1 MNAPTI
7 ISRTDW
13 GAAPFRGSPEPLGTV
28 KNIVVHHAAGF
39 AAADVVTGKKR
50 VRDVQRLHQER
61 RGWRDIG
68 YHFLIDAAGNV
79 YQGRP
84 FFRGKALRD
93 LPQFAIG
100 AHVLNMNPRKL
111 GICLLG
117 CFHPPAG
124 GCNDQPSEL
133 ALASLEALARFV
145 CVNYRADPREIKTHR
160 DFLSTDCPGDLL
172 FEAVAA
178 MRARLST
185 DLHPA

>member
-1 MNAPTI
+1 MKAPTV
-7 ISRTDW
+7 ISRAVW
-13 GAAPFRGSPEPLGTV
+13 GAAPFKGSPEPLGTI

-39 AAADVVTGKKR
+39 AASDAATGK
-50 VRDVQRLHQER
+50 QRLKDIQKLHQQT

-68 YHFLIDAAGNV
+68 YHFLIDAGGNI

-84 FFRGKALRD
+84 FFRGTALRD

-124 GCNDQPSEL
+124 SCNDRPSDA
-133 ALASLEALARFV
+133 ALASLEQLVRFI
-145 CVNYRADPREIKTHR
+145 CENYKADPREIKTHR
-160 DFLSTDCPGDLL
+160 DFLKTDCPGDVL
-172 FEAVAA
+172 FEAVVA
-178 MRARLST
+178 MRESLAAQLR
-185 DLHPA
+185 PA